1 MITQLVFLIQK
12 GFPEQYGL
20 LKIDNEIIT
29 YTGVTTNTFTG
40 CIRGFSGITSY
51 HHDLN
56 AEELVFSDTTADSH
70 TSNSSV
76 QNLSSLFLKE
86 FYKKLKSTYTPGF
99 ENRVFNPE
107 LDAGNF
113 IKESRSFYESKG
125 TDDSFRILFNVLF
138 GETPRIINLEEYLI
152 KPSDARFIRKEICI
166 AEAISGDP
174 AKIIGQTLTK
184 STDPTTNASISSVE
198 IFTRDQKVYYKVGLF
213 VGYGDNSNVQGNF
226 IITPNS
232 KVLENVSIG
241 ASIISVDST
250 IGFGQAGTVYSG
262 NNTITYVD
270 KSINQFLGCSGV
282 VDTITATD
290 NIFSDDTYFSYEDGD
305 VTKQVVLRLTG
316 VLSNFVQKSNSI
328 SVNEGQI
335 LGVKSIGTLIE
346 NPEQNKTYTEIFAN
360 SWIYNTSSSIEIDS
374 FIGGSNPT
382 GVILKTS
389 VDRSQL
395 KRGDRVEFIDEQTN
409 NVIYPTDTSDLPFV
423 NADITSNSVFIGN
436 LSSFSPNEGQSIK
449 LRRKINKANSAFV
462 DFKYQNNSIISDV
475 QNMYVDDNNFA
486 YIASNSLPSWG
497 NELTNSY
504 AYQIKEKN

>member
-1 MITQLVFLIQK
+1 M
-12 GFPEQYGL
+12 
-20 LKIDNEIIT
+20 
-29 YTGVTTNTFTG
+29 
-40 CIRGFSGITSY
+40 
-51 HHDLN
+51 
-56 AEELVFSDTTADSH
+56 
-70 TSNSSV
+70 
-76 QNLSSLFLKE
+76 
-86 FYKKLKSTYTPGF
+86 
-99 ENRVFNPE
+99 
-107 LDAGNF
+107 
-113 IKESRSFYESKG
+113 
-125 TDDSFRILFNVLF
+125 LF

-250 IGFGQAGTVYSG
+250 IGFGQTGTVYSG
-262 NNTITYVD
+262 NNTIAYVD

-316 VLSNFVQKSNSI
+316 VLSNFVQKSDSI

-346 NPEQNKTYTEIFAN
+346 NPEQNKTYTENFLQ
-360 SWIYNTSSSIEIDS
+360 
-374 FIGGSNPT
+374 
-382 GVILKTS
+382 ILGFTIL
-389 VDRSQL
+389 VLQ
-395 KRGDRVEFIDEQTN
+395 
-409 NVIYPTDTSDLPFV
+409 
-423 NADITSNSVFIGN
+423 
-436 LSSFSPNEGQSIK
+436 
-449 LRRKINKANSAFV
+449 
-462 DFKYQNNSIISDV
+462 
-475 QNMYVDDNNFA
+475 
-486 YIASNSLPSWG
+486 
-497 NELTNSY
+497 
-504 AYQIKEKN
+504 